1 MTGNRE
7 RVVVDTNVLVSQLML
22 PCSVPDEAVRKA
34 IVNGR
39 LLFSDL
45 TMKEL
50 ADVLSRPKFNR
61 YITLEDGKQFLSGL
75 CSLCEFVP
83 IIRSVRQCR
92 DPRDDKFLEVAI
104 NGRADLILTGDSD
117 LLALHPWQGIAIVSP
132 AEYLKG

>member
-1 MTGNRE
+1 
-7 RVVVDTNVLVSQLML
+7 ML
-22 PCSVPDEAVRKA
+22 PRSVPDEAVRKA

-50 ADVLSRPKFNR
+50 ADVLSRTKLKR
-61 YITLEDGKQFLSGL
+61 YITIEDGKQFLSGL

-92 DPRDDKFLEVAI
+92 DPRDDKFLEVAV
-104 NGRADLILTGDSD
+104 NGRADLILTGDAD
-117 LLALHPWQGIAIVSP
+117 LLALHPWQGIAILSP
-132 AEYLKG
+132 AEFLKR